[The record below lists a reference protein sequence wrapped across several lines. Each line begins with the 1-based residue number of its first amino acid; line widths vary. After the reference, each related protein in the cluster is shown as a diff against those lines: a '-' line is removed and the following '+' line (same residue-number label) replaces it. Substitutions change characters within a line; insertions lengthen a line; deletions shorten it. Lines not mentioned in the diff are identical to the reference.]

1 MKVVEDETEEVG
13 WIFQNLVGYLDKLNR
28 GEVFMTP
35 NALGML
41 ISIIMMMM
49 IISIHLLKS
58 IRLLKLRKPIP
69 VKN

>member
-35 NALGML
+35 NALGMV
-41 ISIIMMMM
+41 ISIIMIMM

>member
-35 NALGML
+35 NALGMV

-58 IRLLKLRKPIP
+58 IRLLKLRKPNP

>member
-35 NALGML
+35 NALGMV

-49 IISIHLLKS
+49 IISIH
-58 IRLLKLRKPIP
+58 
-69 VKN
+69 